1 MSDRP
6 TLSAAEAARAAGV
19 SAKTIGRALK
29 AGRIEGAERLPG
41 GGWAVPVEGL
51 LAAGYTLHRSEP
63 APVVDTPQPEADR
76 VRELEAEVAELRRE
90 RDVAVAELRRADDAL
105 ADVRL
110 ALRALSAGATDGG
123 VSVPDTVPR
132 APEAPVARTAG
143 RWWRRGR

>member
-29 AGRIEGAERLPG
+29 AGRIEGAVRLPN

-51 LAAGYTLHRSEP
+51 LAAGYPLHRSEP
-63 APVVDTPQPEADR
+63 EPLEVTPQGDPDR
-76 VRELEAEVAELRRE
+76 VRALEAEVAELRRE

-110 ALRALSAGATDGG
+110 ALRALSAGTAGEGDT
-123 VSVPDTVPR
+123 VPDTVTR

>member
-63 APVVDTPQPEADR
+63 EPLEVTPQGDPDR
-76 VRELEAEVAELRRE
+76 VRALEAEVAELRRE

-110 ALRALSAGATDGG
+110 ALRALSAGTAGEGDT
-123 VSVPDTVPR
+123 VPDTVTR

>member
-1 MSDRP
+1 VSDRP

-29 AGRIEGAERLPG
+29 KGKVPGAERLPS
-41 GGWAVPVEGL
+41 GGWALPVEGL
-51 LAAGYTLHRSEP
+51 LAAGYVLHRSEP
-63 APVVDTPQPEADR
+63 EPVEVTPQGDPDR
-76 VRELEAEVAELRRE
+76 VRALEAEVAELRRE
-90 RDVAVAELRRADDAL
+90 RDVAVAVAEERAAAL

-110 ALRALSAGATDGG
+110 ALRALNAGTDPEGTA
-123 VSVPDTVPR
+123 VPTTAAR

>member
-1 MSDRP
+1 VSDRP

-63 APVVDTPQPEADR
+63 EPLEVTPQGDPDR
-76 VRELEAEVAELRRE
+76 VRALEAEVAELRRE

-110 ALRALSAGATDGG
+110 ALRALSAGTAGEGDT
-123 VSVPDTVPR
+123 VPDTVTR